1 MRLIDLDSPRMKDL
15 NGFEEKF
22 MGQTVLEWLNDMP
35 TVNAVPRDWW
45 EELRGAIM
53 ELREINEYDTD
64 SEIYQVAKVL
74 LDSMNVFEGKGGED
88 DE

>member
-1 MRLIDLDSPRMKDL
+1 MRLIDADALMNAVMAQEVVDKSVAKRL
-15 NGFEEKF
+15 IL
-22 MGQTVLEWLNDMP
+22 QVP
-35 TVNAVPRDWW
+35 TVEAVPRDWW
-45 EELRGAIM
+45 EELRSALT

-74 LDSMNVFEGKGGED
+74 LDSMNVFEGKGCES